1 MKRMTWL
8 GVALLAGLSAAALVR
23 TAAAGSPDPEA
34 ISRGKL
40 TYRVYCS
47 NCHGREAE
55 GDGELA
61 ELLTVQPADLTQITT
76 RYDGEFPEDWIFR
89 KIDGREKVRGHGMEE
104 MPVWGLTFR
113 DRSRPSDQE
122 EEVKIKIDELVAF
135 LKSIQK
141 EAEAAGR

>member
-8 GVALLAGLSAAALVR
+8 GAAVLAGLFAAALVW
-23 TAAAGSPDPEA
+23 TAAAETPDPEA
-34 ISRGKL
+34 IARGKL

-61 ELLTVQPADLTQITT
+61 ELLIVEPADLTRIKA
-76 RYDGEFPEDWIFR
+76 RYDGEFPEDWISR

-122 EEVKIKIDELVAF
+122 EEVKAKIHELVAF
-135 LKSIQK
+135 LMSIQK
-141 EAEAAGR
+141 EQEATGR